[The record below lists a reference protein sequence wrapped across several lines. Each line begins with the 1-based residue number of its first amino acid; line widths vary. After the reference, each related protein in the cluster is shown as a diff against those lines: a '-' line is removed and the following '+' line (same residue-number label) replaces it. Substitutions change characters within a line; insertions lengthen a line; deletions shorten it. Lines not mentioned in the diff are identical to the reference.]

1 MEIDNKTLGQNIKV
15 LREEKELSTAE
26 LSSLVDIDEKEL
38 IDIEKG
44 LVDVSE
50 ELLTKICSHI
60 NIAYD
65 EIIKRDI
72 YQERSNA
79 LKDMKGKSRSS
90 YNWYYGDNTRRL
102 FLILGLIIIPISLV
116 ISYFIFQ
123 RIYILPLNE
132 ISDIE
137 ERVLFEAR
145 FFSFLAVSLIP
156 TVITNI
162 IFMSFELFKYRGIR
176 FNLYFLFFYTLIII
190 LVILLIIP
198 FYIYLFYQLLFK
210 TKGYKNKK

>member
-156 TVITNI
+156 AIITNI